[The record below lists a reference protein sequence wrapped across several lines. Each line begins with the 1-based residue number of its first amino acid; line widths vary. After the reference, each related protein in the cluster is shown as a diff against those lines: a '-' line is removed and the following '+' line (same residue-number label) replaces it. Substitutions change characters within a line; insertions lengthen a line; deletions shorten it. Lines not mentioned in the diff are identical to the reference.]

1 MSILGK
7 RAARPHDTTAL
18 IAGIAAFTTWGLIP
32 GYWKLLNGV
41 SPPEI
46 LAHRFVWTSLFLIG
60 LLSWQKR
67 WPEVNATTSSRRAT
81 LFCLAAGVAVATNWF
96 FFIFAVTTNLVRML
110 QHIIPEIASFRA
122 LPYAFF
128 DLVGRIFVI
137 ESRFVTLRIRHTFC
151 HRLVSATCRSEC
163 SQFDCY
169 VQVLP
174 RNASLSSQG
183 IARPSSSLRRCASR

>member
-18 IAGIAAFTTWGLIP
+18 IAGIAAFTTWGLIL

-46 LAHRFVWTSLFLIG
+46 LPHCFVWTSLLLIG

-81 LFCLAAGVAVATNWF
+81 AFCLTARPGVACDWF
-96 FFIFAVTTNLVRML
+96 FLIFAVTT
-110 QHIIPEIASFRA
+110 
-122 LPYAFF
+122 Y
-128 DLVGRIFVI
+128 G
-137 ESRFVTLRIRHTFC
+137 
-151 HRLVSATCRSEC
+151 
-163 SQFDCY
+163 
-169 VQVLP
+169 
-174 RNASLSSQG
+174 
-183 IARPSSSLRRCASR
+183 

>member
-81 LFCLAAGVAVATNWF
+81 VFCLTAGLAVATNWF
-96 FFIFAVTTNLVRML
+96 FFIFAVSTNR
-110 QHIIPEIASFRA
+110 EIGRASCR
-122 LPYAFF
+122 
-128 DLVGRIFVI
+128 GR
-137 ESRFVTLRIRHTFC
+137 
-151 HRLVSATCRSEC
+151 
-163 SQFDCY
+163 
-169 VQVLP
+169 
-174 RNASLSSQG
+174 G
-183 IARPSSSLRRCASR
+183 